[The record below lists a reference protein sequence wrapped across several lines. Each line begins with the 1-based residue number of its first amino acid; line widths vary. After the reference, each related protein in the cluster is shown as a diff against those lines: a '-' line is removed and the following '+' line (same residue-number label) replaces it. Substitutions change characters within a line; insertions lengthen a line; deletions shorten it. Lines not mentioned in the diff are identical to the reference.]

1 MKYYTIEDKKN
12 FIYSIISV
20 IFMILALVNGFQGVN
35 DYAFIH
41 IMKIIIPMF
50 ISKLFLSFAGN
61 NLMIIEYN
69 IVELRKRNKTSN
81 YYIYDDFYKIN
92 NRIIYL
98 YCITANIFIS
108 AVPTMFIAIK
118 RFDLYRMKD
127 FNDFIYKISYLT
139 LYSALYVLIWKS
151 IFNKLSKVT
160 NKFYG

>member
-1 MKYYTIEDKKN
+1 MEYYTIEDKKN

-20 IFMILALVNGFQGVN
+20 IFMILALANGFQGVN
-35 DYAFIH
+35 DSAFIH

-61 NLMIIEYN
+61 NLMIIED
-69 IVELRKRNKTSN
+69 IVVALRKRNKTSN
-81 YYIYDDFYKIN
+81 YDIYDDFYKIN

-98 YCITANIFIS
+98 YCITANMFIS

-127 FNDFIYKISYLT
+127 FNDFIYKLSYLI
-139 LYSALYVLIWKS
+139 LYSALYVLIWKN

-160 NKFYG
+160 DKFYG